1 MIVDMADQSW
11 HWLCGEV
18 PYCMEHVCGM
28 DSVMIHL
35 IIHRREERNTLQ
47 NISSAIVMISSNT
60 DKQKNIKFCFIARF
74 PPSSCSVPAALSV
87 VSTKRLLH
95 FKYKIYRPY

>member
-1 MIVDMADQSW
+1 MIVDMADQSL

-47 NISSAIVMISSNT
+47 NIS
-60 DKQKNIKFCFIARF
+60 
-74 PPSSCSVPAALSV
+74 
-87 VSTKRLLH
+87 
-95 FKYKIYRPY
+95 YRPLEDTVALRVVVFRLIDVSVGHTSVSFTCVNEALGSTTL